1 MVLQA
6 IRERLTGII
15 AIFIFGILIIPF
27 AFVGVSSYFTS
38 DNLNNIAVVN
48 EEPIAMTDFTQS
60 FQTYRMQMQR
70 MLGASYD
77 PNAYDSPIVKRE
89 HLDSMIDRALVRQVS
104 LEAGLSVADDRLAEE
119 IRNTPGFQVDGVFN
133 PDVYQASLQANAITP
148 LQYEN
153 QLRAGMVMNQFPATI
168 AGSSIV
174 TNRELEEF
182 VRLQGQVRA
191 FSAVLVPVELP
202 GTEPEVDGTETGSEF
217 VEPDTEAPA
226 EPEPADP
233 DSVLAE
239 ISEEELVEF
248 YEANQFSF
256 ISEEKIIL
264 EYIELDAATIG
275 GSVDPD
281 EEQLRA
287 RFEQQKARFITPE
300 SRLASH
306 ILISVDPTAGAD
318 EIEAARVEAQ
328 GVRDQFGEGV
338 DFAELARTYS
348 QDEGSA
354 GEGGDLGWVEP
365 TIMVQAFEDALYE
378 LSLEAPVS
386 DPVQT
391 GFGWH
396 VIQLREIR
404 PAEGMSFEE
413 ARETIATEYRDEADE
428 RRFIEQADRMVDL
441 IYEDPTTLEAAADEL
456 GLEIQLTEAFGR
468 AGGMG
473 ITANPDVVRAAWSD
487 LVLLQGSVSDP
498 VDIGT
503 NHMVMVRMA
512 QHLPEAVPPLEEI
525 RDQVSAAV
533 VAERASDNAFLKAE
547 GLLVRIREGVT
558 PAEVAEAE
566 GLELLEHEA
575 AIRTGG
581 ELRPDVLA
589 ALFSLE
595 PPAEGEATI
604 EQVQLADGYAVIS
617 LTGVS
622 DGKLEEG
629 EELTAQNYRLRIANA
644 LGNQETL
651 GFIKMLRSQ
660 SEIEVFEDKL

>member
-1 MVLQA
+1 
-6 IRERLTGII
+6 
-15 AIFIFGILIIPF
+15 
-27 AFVGVSSYFTS
+27 
-38 DNLNNIAVVN
+38 
-48 EEPIAMTDFTQS
+48 
-60 FQTYRMQMQR
+60 
-70 MLGASYD
+70 
-77 PNAYDSPIVKRE
+77 
-89 HLDSMIDRALVRQVS
+89 
-104 LEAGLSVADDRLAEE
+104 
-119 IRNTPGFQVDGVFN
+119 
-133 PDVYQASLQANAITP
+133 
-148 LQYEN
+148 
-153 QLRAGMVMNQFPATI
+153 
-168 AGSSIV
+168 
-174 TNRELEEF
+174 
-182 VRLQGQVRA
+182 
-191 FSAVLVPVELP
+191 LVPVELP
-202 GTEPEVDGTETGSEF
+202 GTEPEVDGIETGSEF

-226 EPEPADP
+226 EPETADT
-233 DSVLAE
+233 DSAMPE

-248 YEANQFSF
+248 YEANQSSF

-264 EYIELDAATIG
+264 EYIELDASTLG
-275 GSVDPD
+275 GAVDPD
-281 EEQLRA
+281 EEQLRD

-328 GVRDQFGEGV
+328 GIRDQFGEGV

-365 TIMVQAFEDALYE
+365 GIMVQAFEDALYE

-413 ARETIATEYRDEADE
+413 ARETIATEYREEADE

-456 GLEIQLTEAFGR
+456 GLEIQFTEAFGR
-468 AGGMG
+468 AGGTGG

-512 QHLPEAVPPLEEI
+512 QHLPETVPPLEEI

-533 VAERASDNAFLKAE
+533 VAERASENAFMKAE
-547 GLLVRIREGVT
+547 GLLVRIREGAT

-575 AIRTGG
+575 AVRTGG

-589 ALFSLE
+589 AVFNLD
-595 PPAEGEATI
+595 PPPEGEATI
-604 EQVQLADGYAVIS
+604 EQVELADGYAVIS
-617 LTGVS
+617 LTSVS

-660 SEIEVFEDKL
+660 SEIEIFEEKL